1 MRRPGEEQ
9 EKRVPTRLG
18 SRFRWG
24 PRCRADG
31 ATRCALTA
39 GRALCEQKNHFS
51 QLSYTVRVSVL
62 VCAGRAPRRRRRADE
77 LSLPRDARDPT
88 HVRLQRQSAAAHHLR
103 TCHLHLRSPLP
114 LGGGRRGAGGGRG

>member
-24 PRCRADG
+24 PRYVGRTAR
-31 ATRCALTA
+31 RCALTA
-39 GRALCEQKNHFS
+39 GRALCEQKTHFS

-62 VCAGRAPRRRRRADE
+62 VCAGRAPREA
-77 LSLPRDARDPT
+77 S
-88 HVRLQRQSAAAHHLR
+88 S
-103 TCHLHLRSPLP
+103 
-114 LGGGRRGAGGGRG
+114 

>member
-1 MRRPGEEQ
+1 MRRPGEELQ

-39 GRALCEQKNHFS
+39 GRALCERKNHFS

-62 VCAGRAPRRRRRADE
+62 VCAGRAPREASSSPSRE
-77 LSLPRDARDPT
+77 T
-88 HVRLQRQSAAAHHLR
+88 RQTSEAAAHHLR